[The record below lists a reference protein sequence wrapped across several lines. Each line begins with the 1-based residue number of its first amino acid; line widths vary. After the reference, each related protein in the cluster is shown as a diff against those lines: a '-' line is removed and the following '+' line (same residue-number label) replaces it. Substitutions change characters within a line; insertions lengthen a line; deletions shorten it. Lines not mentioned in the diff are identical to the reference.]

1 MFVVA
6 IARQRPHP
14 TQDLLELYD
23 LRGIQA
29 SVRRVDPVTGQKV
42 NKLRK
47 SYEGKLK
54 ELSLDGRNKATESMR
69 ELEGLVDPGW
79 DNITQNGNTL
89 WQEQNPLAD
98 TENYLKNDMLAN
110 LDAAIS
116 LKPGKLPKEEY
127 KHWNYILGL
136 NIPITKSAGNTNLPA
151 AKDPPKNAASHF
163 LKANTGPLASK
174 SAPSSPAKSVGRP
187 DRPNK
192 KRPGSWV
199 DYGDSGAEDSA
210 GKRRRRD

>member
-1 MFVVA
+1 LFVVA

-54 ELSLDGRNKATESMR
+54 ELNLDGRNKATESPQ

-79 DNITQNGNTL
+79 DAVQASGNTY
-89 WQEQNPLAD
+89 WQEQHPLAD
-98 TENYLKNDMLAN
+98 TEGPLKNNMLSN
-110 LDAAIS
+110 LDAALS
-116 LKPGKLPKEEY
+116 LKPGKLPKSEY
-127 KHWNYILGL
+127 DKWNYQLGL
-136 NIPITKSAGNTNLPA
+136 NIPSTKAAGNTNLA
-151 AKDPPKNAASHF
+151 NSKEPPKNAASNF

-174 SAPSSPAKSVGRP
+174 SAPSSPANSVGRP
-187 DRPNK
+187 DRAGK

-210 GKRRRRD
+210 GKRRKRD

>member
-1 MFVVA
+1 LFVVA

-54 ELSLDGRNKATESMR
+54 ELNLDGRNKATESMH

-79 DNITQNGNTL
+79 DGILPNGNTL
-89 WQEQNPLAD
+89 WQEQNPTAD
-98 TENYLKNDMLAN
+98 TEGPSKNDMLAN
-110 LDAAIS
+110 LDAALS
-116 LKPGKLPKEEY
+116 FKPGKLPRDEY
-127 KHWNYILGL
+127 SKWNYQLGL
-136 NIPITKSAGNTNLPA
+136 NIPSTKAASNTNLA
-151 AKDPPKNAASHF
+151 TLKDTKNATSNF

-174 SAPSSPAKSVGRP
+174 SAPSSPANSLGRP
-187 DRPNK
+187 DRAGK